1 MTTLLAGLE
10 AGGTKFLC
18 ALGTEDGEILA
29 QARIPTASPAET
41 TEKAI
46 RFFQEQRA
54 TFGEAAALGI
64 AAFGPLELNPRSPF
78 YGHITSTPKPGW
90 AGTDLLGSMAQ
101 AMNIPVTIDTDVNA
115 AALAEWRWGSAKG
128 LDSVVYMTIGT
139 GVGGGG
145 LLHGR
150 PIHGLVHPE
159 MGHIL
164 VPHDRGMDPFPGC
177 CPFHG
182 DCLEGL
188 ASGLAIEK
196 RWQTRAESLPQEHP
210 AWPLEAH
217 YLALGLTT
225 VVCTLSPQ
233 RIILGGGV
241 MRQSHLFPLIRAEVA
256 SLLNGYVQAEAILA
270 GADEYIVGPTL
281 GDQAGI
287 KGALALAC
295 SVPQGHAAPSDRRGR
310 DTAPPSPGTA
320 RFGRH

>member
-1 MTTLLAGLE
+1 MTKLLAGLE

-18 ALGTEDGEILA
+18 AMGTDDGELRV
-29 QARIPTASPAET
+29 QARLPTTSPAET

-46 RFFQEQRA
+46 RFFQEQQA

-64 AAFGPLELNPRSPF
+64 AAFGPLDLDPRSPF

-90 AGTDLLGSMAQ
+90 ADTDLLGSMAQ
-101 AMNIPVTIDTDVNA
+101 AMNVPVAFDTDVNA
-115 AALAEWRWGSAKG
+115 AALAEWRWGSAQG

-139 GVGGGG
+139 GIGGGG
-145 LLHGR
+145 LLNGR
-150 PIHGLVHPE
+150 PVHGLVHPE

-164 VPHDRGMDPFPGC
+164 VPHDRGMDSFPGC

-188 ASGLAIEK
+188 ASGPAIEK
-196 RWQTRAESLPQEHP
+196 RWHARPESLPQDHP
-210 AWPLEAH
+210 AWRLEAH
-217 YLALGLTT
+217 YLAVGLTT
-225 VVCTLSPQ
+225 VICTLSPR

-241 MRQSHLFPLIRAEVA
+241 MKQNHLFPMIRADVV
-256 SLLNGYVQAEAILA
+256 SLLNGYVQAEAIVR
-270 GADEYIVGPTL
+270 GIDEYIVHPGL

-295 SVPQGHAAPSDRRGR
+295 SAEQGHVAPGSR
-310 DTAPPSPGTA
+310 
-320 RFGRH
+320 